1 MRQTHPT
8 QPIQKQ
14 PGRFAHLD
22 DQQLVLGALIGDME
36 AFDELVQ
43 RFRGAVTA
51 VALGVLG
58 SREAAEDVAQE
69 SLLLAFRALPQLED
83 HAKFAGWLCAITR
96 HRARRVARRE
106 GRSEAH
112 EPSQM
117 DRLILEHTASLAAH
131 PVDEMMR
138 GIEQAEVSDALAH
151 ALAQLPPEYSLV
163 LQLRYV
169 EEWRVE
175 RIADFL
181 SLPITTV
188 KWRLHHGRGLMRRR
202 LTEHLEEDFNGRN
215 DTKPQRIPQRRKP
228 QRRAIR
234 ESARHPSPA
243 PPTAPDGES
252 GARSQPD
259 GKHGGRCAHRRA
271 AIQSNSATS

>member
-1 MRQTHPT
+1 LAMRQTHITPQQT
-8 QPIQKQ
+8 P

-22 DQQLVLGALIGDME
+22 DEQLVLGALIGDME

-58 SREAAEDVAQE
+58 SRDAAEDVAQE
-69 SLLLAFRALPQLED
+69 SLLLAFKALPQLED
-83 HAKFAGWLCAITR
+83 FSKFGGWLCAITR

-106 GRSEAH
+106 GHSEAH

-131 PVDEMMR
+131 PADVLMR
-138 GIEQAEVSDALAH
+138 RIEQAEVSD

-169 EEWRVE
+169 EEWRVG

-188 KWRLHHGRGLMRRR
+188 KWRLHHGRELMRRR
-202 LTEHLEEDFNGRN
+202 LTEHLEEHDGRN
-215 DTKPQRIPQRRKP
+215 DTQQSRTPQRRKP
-228 QRRAIR
+228 QRRADR
-234 ESARHPSPA
+234 KPARHAATA
-243 PPTAPDGES
+243 PPAAPDGES

-259 GKHGGRCAHRRA
+259 GKHGRRRTYRRA
-271 AIQSNSATS
+271 AIQSDSATS

>member
-1 MRQTHPT
+1 MRQTPLT
-8 QPIQKQ
+8 KSR
-14 PGRFAHLD
+14 RFAHLED
-22 DQQLVLGALIGDME
+22 EQLVLGALLGEMG

-51 VALGVLG
+51 VAYGVLG

-69 SLLLAFRALPQLED
+69 SLLLAFKALPQLD
-83 HAKFAGWLCAITR
+83 DFSKFAGWMCAITR

-106 GRSEAH
+106 DRNEAYQQ
-112 EPSQM
+112 SQM

-138 GIEQAEVSDALAH
+138 GIEQAAVSDALAR
-151 ALAQLPPEYSLV
+151 LQPEYRIV

-169 EEWRVE
+169 EEWRVG

-188 KWRLHHGRGLMRRR
+188 KWRLHHGRGLMRRQ
-202 LTEHLEEDFNGRN
+202 LTRYSEEDYDGRN
-215 DTKPQRIPQRRKP
+215 DTKPSRTRQRRP
-228 QRRAIR
+228 Q
-234 ESARHPSPA
+234 
-243 PPTAPDGES
+243 
-252 GARSQPD
+252 
-259 GKHGGRCAHRRA
+259 
-271 AIQSNSATS
+271 